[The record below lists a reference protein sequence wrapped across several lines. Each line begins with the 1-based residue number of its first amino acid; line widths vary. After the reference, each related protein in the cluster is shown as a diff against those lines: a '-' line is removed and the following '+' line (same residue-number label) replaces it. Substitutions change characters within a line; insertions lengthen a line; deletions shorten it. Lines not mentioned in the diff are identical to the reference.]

1 MTVDFESMLS
11 TLRKVLKYESVLA
24 SSEPDAPFG
33 KNINDVLIYTLNVA
47 KKLGFKTVNLDGM
60 CGYAEIGSGE
70 LFGILGHL
78 DVVPA
83 GSDWKYPPFGAE
95 IHDDTLYARGTLDDK
110 GPMISALYAVKALTG
125 AGLTPKKRIRLIFG
139 CDEETSWRCMDYYI
153 SHAEMPSL
161 GFSPDADFPVISCE
175 KGLLSLVIKLKKPDG
190 IISIEGGN
198 RVNMVPDRATV
209 EVKHNSEIEKAA
221 KKSGLKVEHGDNL
234 KISATGV
241 SAHGSTPQ
249 EGENAF
255 LKLFKLLAPVYPMME
270 EMYNRFLPYNGE
282 GLNIGFSDNKSGK
295 LTQNLGIIKTEGD
308 TLVLSLDVR
317 YPVTFKKEDI
327 IETLK
332 NTLQTDV
339 KLIHEHPSLYVE
351 KDHPLVVA
359 LLDAYRE
366 VTKEDSSPITIGG
379 ATYARAM
386 KLGVAYGPIFPGEK
400 SWVHQSNECITL
412 KNLEKMT
419 NIYMEAIKKLC
430 F

>member
-11 TLRKVLKYESVLA
+11 TLKEVLKFESVLGL
-24 SSEPDAPFG
+24 SEPDAPFG
-33 KNINDVLIYTLNVA
+33 KNINDALIYTLNAA
-47 KKLGFKTVNLDGM
+47 KKLGFKTVNMDGM
-60 CGYAEIGSGE
+60 CGYADIGSGE
-70 LFGILGHL
+70 MFGILGHL

-95 IHDDTLYARGTLDDK
+95 IHDETLYARGTLDDK
-110 GPMISALYAVKALTG
+110 GPMISAMYAVKALID

-153 SHAEMPSL
+153 SHAEMPAL

-175 KGLLSLVIKLKKPDG
+175 KGLLSLVIRLKKPDG
-190 IISIEGGN
+190 IISIKGGN
-198 RVNMVPDRATV
+198 RVNMVPDRAEV
-209 EVKHNSEIEKAA
+209 EVKYNEEIEKAA
-221 KKSGLKVEHGDNL
+221 LLSGLKAERGENL

-241 SAHGSTPQ
+241 SAHGSTPH

-255 LKLFKLLAPVYPMME
+255 LKLFKFLAPVYPFME
-270 EMYNRFLPYNGE
+270 EMYNRFLPFNGE
-282 GLNIGFSDNKSGK
+282 GLNIGFSDDKSGK

-317 YPVTFKKEDI
+317 YPVTFDKKDVI
-327 IETLK
+327 SNIKKTL
-332 NTLQTDV
+332 NASV
-339 KLIHEHPSLYVE
+339 ELIHEHPSLYVE

-359 LLDAYRE
+359 LMDAYRK
-366 VTKEDSSPITIGG
+366 VTKEDASPIIIGG

-400 SWVHQSNECITL
+400 SSVHQSNECITL

-419 NIYMEAIKKLC
+419 KIYMEAIKKLC